1 MEDAMPKQRHE
12 ARSESPLTSVF
23 AALIDVAA
31 RGRWGGDAIVP
42 GTPQPRVGCQYAQ
55 QRGKVFRRGKVLGCQ
70 RPVSMTLQETLLDP
84 PCCVKLRLH
93 WRVEPLENGS
103 CVLLDARYSLNGAA
117 SLRRKHW
124 HERLHGH
131 CTRMLANVQRL
142 AADPERPPQ
151 TSLSVAPAESQVSHD
166 SRTLLA
172 APRI

>member
-1 MEDAMPKQRHE
+1 
-12 ARSESPLTSVF
+12 
-23 AALIDVAA
+23 
-31 RGRWGGDAIVP
+31 
-42 GTPQPRVGCQYAQ
+42 
-55 QRGKVFRRGKVLGCQ
+55 
-70 RPVSMTLQETLLDP
+70 
-84 PCCVKLRLH
+84 VKLRLH

-131 CTRMLANVQRL
+131 CTRMLATVQRL
-142 AADPERPPQ
+142 AADPARPAQ
-151 TSLSVAPAESQVSHD
+151 TSLSVEPAEPQVSRA